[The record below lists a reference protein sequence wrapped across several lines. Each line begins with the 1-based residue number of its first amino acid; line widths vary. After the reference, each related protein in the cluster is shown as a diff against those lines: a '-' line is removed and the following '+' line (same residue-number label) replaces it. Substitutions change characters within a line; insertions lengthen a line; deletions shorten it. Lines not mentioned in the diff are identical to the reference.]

1 MCSKIM
7 YTEAN
12 HCSREE
18 MKALLVGLSGL
29 SSPPMKIISLQSNFA
44 AAAAARSTGRLIAG

>member
-1 MCSKIM
+1 M